1 MTYLS
6 LDTEHAGEPTNPLE
20 DALEGLRKQLG
31 AERWVLC
38 RLDGGQWSTQAAP
51 ALPRDHVY
59 LTAMETFEAV
69 DEGWVVMETA
79 EVPGSGPRLQVAGV
93 GRLAILRSTLRRGP
107 AFAVFENPEPEREDD
122 VFALAI
128 PEQLGDHPPEAVDP
142 TGLADDDRWD
152 HEMHALWEL
161 LPALGLFAA
170 GQADELAAAQRTA
183 QALGA
188 RALVAL
194 TPTATGIAVVAA
206 VKEGAEWNGRT
217 SILEGAS
224 WDIVTADPVVTLDR
238 ALTETFS
245 GGVLGPWAVSWGV
258 GNRLFLGVAPGGK
271 RPSQEGLDIAATLLG
286 WGFGQ
291 AEGNAAA
298 GQHALLRE
306 RSRIAS
312 AIHEGLTQ
320 VVTNVAIQLQ
330 VLERYLGDPAKA
342 AAMVEASREAVT
354 QALDDLRGAIFEL
367 APREA
372 GSDDLAGG
380 LIRYVDDFGAQ
391 WGLEVDCDVHG
402 DERPVDPDIVALMFA
417 FVQEGLTNVRKH
429 AQSTSAEVKL
439 EFTPEAITVE
449 VSDQGEGFEPSAR
462 DDEGFRKHQGLN
474 LLRSRVWLMG
484 GRIEVISAPGRGVS
498 LIMEISC

>member
-6 LDTEHAGEPTNPLE
+6 LDTDHTGEPPNPLE
-20 DALEGLRKQLG
+20 EALEGLRKRLG

-38 RLDGGQWSTQAAP
+38 RLDGGQWSTQALP

-59 LTAMETFEAV
+59 LIAMETFEAV
-69 DEGWVVMETA
+69 DEGWAAMETS
-79 EVPGSGPRLQVAGV
+79 EIPGSGPRLQVAGV
-93 GRLAILRSTLRRGP
+93 ARLAVLRSTLRRGP
-107 AFAVFENPEPEREDD
+107 AFAVFENPVAELEGD
-122 VFALAI
+122 VFVTEI
-128 PEQLGDHPPEAVDP
+128 PEQLGDQPSAVDQ
-142 TGLADDDRWD
+142 GALADDDRWD

-161 LPALGLFAA
+161 LPALGLFAG
-170 GQADELAAAQRTA
+170 GQADEEAAAQRTA
-183 QALGA
+183 QALDA

-194 TPTATGIAVVAA
+194 TPTATGISVVAA
-206 VKEGAEWNGRT
+206 VKEGTDWNAT
-217 SILEGAS
+217 SCVLEGES
-224 WDIVTADPVVTLDR
+224 WEIVTDDPVVTLDR
-238 ALTETFS
+238 ALKEACS
-245 GGVLGPWAVSWGV
+245 GQVLGPWAVSWGV
-258 GNRLFLGVAPGGK
+258 GNRLFMGVAPGGK

-330 VLERYLGDPAKA
+330 VLERYLGDPEKA

-367 APREA
+367 APRET

-380 LIRYVDDFGAQ
+380 LVRYVDDFGAQ
-391 WGLEVDCDVHG
+391 WGLEVDCDVEG
-402 DERPVDPDIVALMFA
+402 TERPVDPDIVALMFA

-429 AQSTSAEVKL
+429 AQSTSATIML
-439 EFTPEAITVE
+439 EFTADGIKVQ
-449 VSDQGEGFEPSAR
+449 VSDQGEGFDPSAR

-484 GRIEVISAPGRGVS
+484 GRIDVVSSPGQGTS
-498 LIMEISC
+498 LVMEISS